1 MSKKTYPVFFTIV
14 TIIVLVTVFTC
25 SVNPASAAGDYSD
38 VDSYIRAAMRAYN
51 IPGAALVVAQDG
63 EILFGQGYGNAAPG
77 QPVTGDTPFYIGSQS
92 KSFTAMAI
100 MQLVEQGLVDLDAPV
115 QTYLPWFRVVD
126 EQASGQITIRNLLQH
141 TSGLSEE
148 GYVENFAPD
157 ASLETIVRDLSRARL
172 TAPVGAQMHY
182 FNPGYSTLGLV
193 IETVSGQSYGE
204 YLQEH
209 IFQPLGMVN
218 SFTDPVEA
226 QAAGLAQGYAQVF
239 MTAIPFDQTF
249 YQYDLPAGFI
259 MSSANDMARYLMALA
274 NGGELDGVRVLQP
287 ESIEQLFTPNTAIGS
302 SYGFGWYI
310 SEYYG
315 QTQITHGG
323 DTERFHT
330 SVLILPENGLTV
342 VMLFNENH
350 LIKDLTDYNT
360 FFWSVVSLLTGH
372 PLPQAG
378 VSSII
383 YGWGMFIAWLVI
395 LGLTVRNLINL
406 PRWRTKMLTW
416 KKSRRWLDIGSHAFG
431 IAVSIAAVVYV
442 VPAFLQR
449 GFNWVWFAGFLLDV
463 AIVVG
468 TLILMDG
475 IQMLA
480 KIWMVVRNR

>member
-1 MSKKTYPVFFTIV
+1 MIKKTRFVYLAAITV
-14 TIIVLVTVFTC
+14 IVLAAVLTC
-25 SVNPASAAGDYSD
+25 SASPAAAAGDYSD
-38 VDSYIRAAMRAYN
+38 VDSYIRAAMQAYN

-63 EILFGQGYGNAAPG
+63 EILFGQGYGNAAPNRL
-77 QPVTGDTPFYIGSQS
+77 VTGDTPFYIGSQS

-100 MQLVEQGLVDLDAPV
+100 MQLVEQGLIDLAAPV
-115 QTYLPWFRVVD
+115 QTYLPWFRVAD

-148 GYVENFAPD
+148 GYVENFPPD

-172 TAPVGAQMHY
+172 TAPVGTEMQY
-182 FNPGYSTLGLV
+182 FNPGYSTLGLI
-193 IETVSGQSYGE
+193 IETVSGQSYGA

-209 IFQPLGMVN
+209 VFQPLGMVN

-239 MTAIPFDQTF
+239 MTALPFDQTF
-249 YQYDLPAGFI
+249 YQYNLPAGFI
-259 MSSANDMARYLMALA
+259 MSSANDMARYMMALA

-287 ESIEQLFTPNTAIGS
+287 ESVEQLFTPNTAIGS
-302 SYGFGWYI
+302 NYGFGWYI

-330 SVLILPENGLTV
+330 SVLILPDNGLTV

-360 FFWSVVSLLTGH
+360 FFWSVVGLLTGH

-378 VSSII
+378 TSSIL

-395 LGLTVRNLINL
+395 LALTVRNLINL
-406 PRWRTKMLTW
+406 PKWRIKMLTW
-416 KKSRRWLDIGSHAFG
+416 KKSRRWTDIGSHVLG
-431 IAVSIAAVVYV
+431 IAVSVAAVVYV

-449 GFNWVWFAGFLLDV
+449 GFNWVWFIGFLPDV

-468 TLILMDG
+468 TLILMDA
-475 IQMLA
+475 IQMVA
-480 KIWMVVRNR
+480 KIWLVARNR